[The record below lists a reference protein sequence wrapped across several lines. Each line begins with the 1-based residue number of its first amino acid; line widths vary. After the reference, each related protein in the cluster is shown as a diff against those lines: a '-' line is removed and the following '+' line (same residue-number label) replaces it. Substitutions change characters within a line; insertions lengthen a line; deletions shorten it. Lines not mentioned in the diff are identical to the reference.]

1 MKIKASIIAI
11 LFSLSLVGCSN
22 NIDDK
27 SNTQEPTQNQ
37 EQTNNSNKVD
47 ESNKYEE
54 NNEANENK
62 NKEAEFKIYTID
74 SDDTNK
80 KIEFLSFK
88 IDESKS
94 LEEKLNELCIA
105 LQKEYFK
112 EGNAKIM
119 LKGIYEDNIATIN
132 LVNEVSGAWA
142 SHFAGSTGGYISQS
156 TIIETLLQREYKG
169 EWIKGVKVLID
180 GKDSQ
185 DVYDHAPFGET
196 FYR

>member
-62 NKEAEFKIYTID
+62 NKEAEFKIYSID

-88 IDESKS
+88 
-94 LEEKLNELCIA
+94 
-105 LQKEYFK
+105 
-112 EGNAKIM
+112 
-119 LKGIYEDNIATIN
+119 KGMKVN
-132 LVNEVSGAWA
+132 L
-142 SHFAGSTGGYISQS
+142 
-156 TIIETLLQREYKG
+156 
-169 EWIKGVKVLID
+169 
-180 GKDSQ
+180 
-185 DVYDHAPFGET
+185 
-196 FYR
+196 